1 MRRLYNADANDA
13 TPDRPDLNNV
23 GDLLNMM
30 FPAANGMSMS
40 SAQKYS
46 NKQKKN
52 TIFVGLTIF

>member
-40 SAQKYS
+40 SAQKY
-46 NKQKKN
+46 
-52 TIFVGLTIF
+52 